1 MDVTDIQTGVF
12 KRFWCA
18 ELGVSF
24 TKDGASYSCVGGGY
38 SANGKFIDYE
48 TAYTK
53 VVYKEKV
60 SNYDITVDECFRS
73 VDKEK
78 SHRKKNNRHTHCSKN
93 IFLHQEP
100 AINNMFKDHPLYQA
114 RISK

>member
-1 MDVTDIQTGVF
+1 MEHPILV
-12 KRFWCA
+12 C
-18 ELGVSF
+18 
-24 TKDGASYSCVGGGY
+24 GGGY
-38 SANGKFIDYE
+38 SANGEFIDYE

-93 IFLHQEP
+93 IFLH
-100 AINNMFKDHPLYQA
+100 
-114 RISK
+114 

>member
-1 MDVTDIQTGVF
+1 MTDIQTGEF

-24 TKDGASYSCVGGGY
+24 TKDGVSYSCGGY
-38 SANGKFIDYE
+38 TANGEFIDYE
-48 TAYTK
+48 TASTK
-53 VVYKEKV
+53 TVYNGKT
-60 SNYDITVDECFRS
+60 SNYDITVDECFTP

-78 SHRKKNNRHTHCSKN
+78 SHHEKRINRHTLLH
-93 IFLHQEP
+93 LHQEP
-100 AINNMFKDHPLYQA
+100 AINNMFKDNPLYQA